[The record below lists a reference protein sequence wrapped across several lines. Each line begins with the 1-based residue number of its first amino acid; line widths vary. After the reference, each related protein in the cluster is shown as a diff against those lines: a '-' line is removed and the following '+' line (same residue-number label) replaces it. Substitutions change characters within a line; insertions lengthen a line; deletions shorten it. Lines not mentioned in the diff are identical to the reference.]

1 MCLDGVRSKALEDA
15 LDDIFRRAVR
25 GVDGKVRLAVP
36 GQALVPAFREACA
49 IGENRTDGTALMG
62 GAAGDHG
69 LEGRFEKD
77 DEGVAKSREE
87 VAGCALFERT
97 ASESQDEVVIG
108 AGGERF
114 ADDVGFEIAE
124 SGLTAT
130 GEDIGNGHGGAGF
143 DQHVGIEEV
152 PAKPLGEQ
160 SADRGFARTHET
172 GEDHP
177 RRVGRRQIRRWLRP
191 AHALLI
197 I

>member
-1 MCLDGVRSKALEDA
+1 MCLDVVRSKALKDA

-25 GVDGKVRLAVP
+25 GVDGEVGLAVP
-36 GQALVPAFREACA
+36 GEALAPAFREALPV
-49 IGENRTDGTALMG
+49 GENRSDGTALMG

-97 ASESQDEVVIG
+97 ASKSQDEVVIG

-114 ADDVGFEIAE
+114 ADDFGFQIAE
-124 SGLTAT
+124 GGLTAT

-143 DQHVGIEEV
+143 DQYVGIEEL
-152 PAKPLGEQ
+152 PAKTLGEQ
-160 SADRGFARTHET
+160 SADRGLARTHET

-177 RRVGRRQIRRWLRP
+177 RRVGRRQSRHWLRP